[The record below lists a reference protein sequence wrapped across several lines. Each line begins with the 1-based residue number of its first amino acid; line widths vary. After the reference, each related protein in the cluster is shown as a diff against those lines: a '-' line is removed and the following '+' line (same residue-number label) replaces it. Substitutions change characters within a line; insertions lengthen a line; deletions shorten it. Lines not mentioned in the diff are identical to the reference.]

1 LSAPFEFEPIRVE
14 PAYRKVAAALRERI
28 LDRTLRDGDRLP
40 PETEL
45 ARQFGVHR
53 STVREAL
60 RELQSSGL
68 LIRRSGS
75 KRFAVTRPAPGVVA
89 EGVSRALALHEVT
102 YFDVWEALTILEPPI
117 AEAAARRRTREN
129 LARIHAAEQRFAD
142 DHANTARAVHH
153 VAAFFRAVGEATHN
167 RVLMLAQ
174 EPLLQLLEPSLA
186 AMIDRVPQARSRIA
200 AAQRRIRQALEQSNA
215 EEAQTWMGRHIRD
228 FRRGYEL
235 AGLAL
240 ATHCVPPRAA
250 RARARARA
258 RAPAIMRGTT
268 R

>member
-1 LSAPFEFEPIRVE
+1 MSVQFEPIRAE

-40 PETEL
+40 SETEL

-68 LIRRSGS
+68 LMRRPGS
-75 KRFAVTRPAPGVVA
+75 KRFAVTRPAPGVIA

-117 AEAAARRRTREN
+117 AEAAARRRTREH
-129 LARIHAAEQRFAD
+129 LARIEAAEQRFAE
-142 DHANTARAVHH
+142 DHADTARAVHH
-153 VAAFFRAVGEATHN
+153 VAAFFRAVGEATRN

-200 AAQRRIRQALEQSNA
+200 AAQRRIRLALGQGDSD
-215 EEAQTWMGRHIRD
+215 EARAWMSRHIRD

-240 ATHCVPPRAA
+240 STHCITRRGERRAHLPSSYDEA
-250 RARARARA
+250 R
-258 RAPAIMRGTT
+258 
-268 R
+268 

>member
-1 LSAPFEFEPIRVE
+1 MSAEQFEFEPIRAE

-60 RELQSSGL
+60 RELQSGGL
-68 LIRRSGS
+68 LVRRSGS
-75 KRFAVTRPAPGVVA
+75 KRFAVTRPAPGIIA

-102 YFDVWEALTILEPPI
+102 YFDVWEALMILEPPI
-117 AEAAARRRTREN
+117 AEAAARRRTRES
-129 LARIHAAEQRFAD
+129 LARVIAAEQRFAG
-142 DHANTARAVHH
+142 DHADTVRAVHH
-153 VAAFFRAVGEATHN
+153 VAAFFRAVGEATRN

-200 AAQRRIRQALEQSNA
+200 AAQRRIRQALGDSDVD
-215 EEAQTWMGRHIRD
+215 EARDWMSRHIRD

-235 AGLAL
+235 AGLTL
-240 ATHCVPPRAA
+240 ATHCNTPRTGPAA
-250 RARARARA
+250 TQAQT
-258 RAPAIMRGTT
+258 PAIMRGTT